1 MALTGQVFGIQK
13 FCCCFVKISTSFVS
27 IAIAI
32 FLVLAAKVAIF
43 ASLLKSFLIELFLM
57 FQLFVSVMEVG
68 TYRTCKRIE
77 FAINVY

>member
-13 FCCCFVKISTSFVS
+13 FYCCFIKDINQSSVS
-27 IAIAI
+27 IAS
-32 FLVLAAKVAIF
+32 VLAAIF

-57 FQLFVSVMEVG
+57 FQLFVSVLEVG

-77 FAINVY
+77 FAINVYWDMKT